1 MAAIIER
8 VGPCKLSYREPVFE
22 TLVRSIVFQQLSGKA
37 ATTIFNRLV
46 EAAGGKLTPE
56 AILKLRTPTLRKV
69 GLSKQKAS
77 YIRDLATRA
86 QAKEIDFEALPAL
99 SDEEIITA
107 LTKVKG
113 IGVWTAHMFLLFALR
128 RENVLP
134 TGDLGVRAAIRKL
147 YKKRSMPSP
156 GIYGEASSFSEHLLL
171 VSGSQRTKFRNRKAF
186 FRSPSAISEPG
197 VIQVFGCL
205 PALCG

>member
-77 YIRDLATRA
+77 YIRDLDTRT

-156 GIYGEASSFSEHLLL
+156 KQVEKIARGWHPYCSIASWYLW
-171 VSGSQRTKFRNRKAF
+171 
-186 FRSPSAISEPG
+186 RSLE
-197 VIQVFGCL
+197 L
-205 PALCG
+205 

>member
-1 MAAIIER
+1 MEHAIKHLRSADPVLAAIIER

-46 EAAGGKLTPE
+46 EAAGGKLSPG

-77 YIRDLATRA
+77 YIRDLANRA

-99 SDEEIITA
+99 SDEEIIAA

-156 GIYGEASSFSEHLLL
+156 KLVEKIARGWHPYCSIASWYLW
-171 VSGSQRTKFRNRKAF
+171 
-186 FRSPSAISEPG
+186 RSLE
-197 VIQVFGCL
+197 L
-205 PALCG
+205 

>member
-1 MAAIIER
+1 VEHAIKHLRSADPVLAAIIER

-99 SDEEIITA
+99 SDEEIIAA

-156 GIYGEASSFSEHLLL
+156 KQVEKIARGWHPYCSIASWYLW
-171 VSGSQRTKFRNRKAF
+171 
-186 FRSPSAISEPG
+186 RSLE
-197 VIQVFGCL
+197 L
-205 PALCG
+205 

>member
-1 MAAIIER
+1 VEHAIKHLRSADPVLAAIIER

-46 EAAGGKLTPE
+46 EAAGGKLSPE

-86 QAKEIDFEALPAL
+86 QAKKIDFEALPAL
-99 SDEEIITA
+99 SDEEIIAA

-156 GIYGEASSFSEHLLL
+156 KQVEKIARGWHPYCSVASWYLW
-171 VSGSQRTKFRNRKAF
+171 
-186 FRSPSAISEPG
+186 RSLE
-197 VIQVFGCL
+197 L
-205 PALCG
+205 